1 MRARGSSVSRR
12 VASAADWLEFDRYLK
27 QLLVPTEDGKT
38 VLASSFGATL
48 EMARE
53 GRVELRQ
60 DGPFEPIYMQVAP
73 ARCRVAAYR
82 LA

>member
-1 MRARGSSVSRR
+1 MGD

-60 DGPFEPIYMQVAP
+60 DGPFEPIYMRSRQPDAEWQRI
-73 ARCRVAAYR
+73 A
-82 LA
+82 